1 MGLRYPP
8 FWSYS
13 ICLSQREKIGRE
25 QSVSVS
31 VGIGGLDREGS
42 TTRASAVLP
51 STGGHIHVLDL
62 VAFSSCYSPPHVT
75 YPLAWTIAPPF
86 SAGLASSRPPPSQR
100 RISPTLI
107 EGGME
112 SPLQLLFPGLRSIW
126 RSFLHACPCSLLVP
140 SLARSCFSFPG
151 QCKYGSWDGVSSL
164 HLRVNG
170 KSSSTLP

>member
-1 MGLRYPP
+1 M
-8 FWSYS
+8 
-13 ICLSQREKIGRE
+13 
-25 QSVSVS
+25 SVTVF
-31 VGIGGLDREGS
+31 VGMGGLGGLLPP
-42 TTRASAVLP
+42 VLRP
-51 STGGHIHVLDL
+51 YYDL
-62 VAFSSCYSPPHVT
+62 LVVT
-75 YPLAWTIAPPF
+75 SMCSILWLFLPGIAPPCYL
-86 SAGLASSRPPPSQR
+86 SIGVDNSSTLLCWPGFFRPPPSQR
-100 RISPTLI
+100 RISPTSI